1 MSEQQEIHVKLYFL
15 NLKGAVKEIRRTAL
29 HLKPNWEH
37 WPTVYRMVSNMFSL
51 AEATMTYE
59 DPEKDKVC
67 LESQLEWEECLRL
80 GPYGVCTPLRIHV
93 KKRWSQTK
101 NKGAVEL
108 EPTHFYHSC
117 GAPVSGDLEHFKALV
132 PSIVKRYLS
141 LEDPQ
146 SLPDWLMPAAKWL
159 QMDSGDT
166 DLDVDINVLATCM
179 SGRALALMDD
189 REYRAA
195 LDLLLEA
202 QILSPSATTLYNI
215 ACCQALMGNPE
226 EAMTSLTSAVDLGYA
241 NFPHML
247 QDEDLASLRGHEG
260 FQKLAAAA
268 GPGAESSTSAA
279 HDDAQS
285 SDTASVEV
293 VPEVEGPVSPVEV
306 PGPQQDAGQP
316 PASDPQDPQVR
327 PLEVAAQA
335 TRTLAET
342 VAQVVTGVVQQVQQ
356 VSDRAAQPAPAP
368 AQPEPQVSEEQQES
382 LDKLRVMGFLD
393 DDENLTCLRESNWSL
408 TAAIEKLVS

>member
-1 MSEQQEIHVKLYFL
+1 MCLTDVIS
-15 NLKGAVKEIRRTAL
+15 AL
-29 HLKPNWEH
+29 FVRCCCCCF
-37 WPTVYRMVSNMFSL
+37 PTFF
-51 AEATMTYE
+51 AA
-59 DPEKDKVC
+59 
-67 LESQLEWEECLRL
+67 
-80 GPYGVCTPLRIHV
+80 
-93 KKRWSQTK
+93 
-101 NKGAVEL
+101 
-108 EPTHFYHSC
+108 
-117 GAPVSGDLEHFKALV
+117 ALV

-141 LEDPQ
+141 LEDPR

-268 GPGAESSTSAA
+268 GPGVCTAERSRGWALLL
-279 HDDAQS
+279 
-285 SDTASVEV
+285 
-293 VPEVEGPVSPVEV
+293 P
-306 PGPQQDAGQP
+306 
-316 PASDPQDPQVR
+316 
-327 PLEVAAQA
+327 
-335 TRTLAET
+335 
-342 VAQVVTGVVQQVQQ
+342 
-356 VSDRAAQPAPAP
+356 
-368 AQPEPQVSEEQQES
+368 
-382 LDKLRVMGFLD
+382 
-393 DDENLTCLRESNWSL
+393 
-408 TAAIEKLVS
+408 